1 MTGII
6 ANLALI
12 IAAGWLFRRYG
23 LVGEGAEK
31 AFNQYLYYLALPC
44 LIIVKISATPL
55 TGLGWDFLLA
65 NLAPLLLCMAGSWA
79 AWRFLRLDWRFARLL
94 LIVSVMGNTVYL
106 GFPVISLRLGE
117 HLIGHAAIISS
128 LHNVVVFTAGFALMT
143 TICGDG
149 GCPPSR
155 LLRTLA
161 RNVVLWSSLAGLA
174 LAASGLALPGLA
186 ETVMSDI
193 GSTTMPLSLF
203 TIGMSLYGKKVAGN
217 LLRLSAVSGVKLL
230 VLPAVYL
237 VAARLLGFSGELSSA
252 VFLQMTMPV
261 AVLNYVVAREF
272 DFDADLVAQA
282 IVLSTLL
289 FFPLLYVYD
298 LLI

>member
-1 MTGII
+1 MTAIVL
-6 ANLALI
+6 NLLLI
-12 IAAGWLFRRYG
+12 IGAGWLFRRLG
-23 LVGEGAEK
+23 VVGEGAEK

-44 LIIVKISATPL
+44 LIIVKIGSTPL
-55 TGLGWDFLLA
+55 SGLGWDFLLV
-65 NLAPLLLCMAGSWA
+65 NLLPLVVCMVGVWA
-79 AWRFLRLDWRFARLL
+79 AWRLFGLEWRFARLL

-106 GFPVISLRLGE
+106 GFPVVSMRLGE
-117 HLIGHAAIISS
+117 SMIGYAAIISS
-128 LHNVVVFTAGFALMT
+128 LHNVAVFTLGFALMS

-155 LLRTLA
+155 LLRTA
-161 RNVVLWSSLAGLA
+161 GRNVVLWSSLAGLG
-174 LAASGLALPGLA
+174 LAASGWRLPGLA
-186 ETVMSDI
+186 EGIMSDI
-193 GSTTMPLSLF
+193 GKTTMPLSLF
-203 TIGMSLYGKKVAGN
+203 TIGISLYGKSVAGN
-217 LLRLSAVSGVKLL
+217 LPRLAAVSGVKLL
-230 VLPAVYL
+230 LLPAVCL
-237 VAARLLGFSGELSSA
+237 AAARFVGFSGDVYSA
-252 VFLQMTMPV
+252 VFLQMAMPA

>member
-1 MTGII
+1 MTSII
-6 ANLALI
+6 LTLLLI
-12 IAAGWLFRRYG
+12 IGAGWLFRRLG
-23 LVGEGAEK
+23 VVGEGSEK

-44 LIIVKISATPL
+44 LIIVKIGSTPL
-55 TGLGWDFLLA
+55 SGLGSGFLLA
-65 NLAPLLLCMAGSWA
+65 NLLPLLICMAGVWS
-79 AWRFLRLDWRFARLL
+79 AWRFFGLDWRFARLM

-106 GFPVISLRLGE
+106 GFPVVSLRLGE

-128 LHNVVVFTAGFALMT
+128 LHNVIVFTAGFALMT
-143 TICGDG
+143 TICGEG

-155 LLRTLA
+155 LLRTAA

-174 LAASGLALPGLA
+174 LAHSGWRLPALA
-186 ETVMSDI
+186 ETVMTDI
-193 GSTTMPLSLF
+193 GRTTMPLSLF
-203 TIGMSLYGKKVAGN
+203 TIGVSLYGKRIAGN
-217 LLRLSAVSGVKLL
+217 LGRLAAISAVKLL
-230 VLPAVYL
+230 VLPAL
-237 VAARLLGFSGELSSA
+237 FLAAARLLGFSGEISSA
-252 VFLQMTMPV
+252 VFLQMAMPA

-272 DFDADLVAQA
+272 DFDADLTAQA

>member
-1 MTGII
+1 MTEIV

-12 IAAGWLFRRYG
+12 IGAGWLFRRFG
-23 LVGEGAEK
+23 VVGEDAEK

-44 LIIVKISATPL
+44 LIIVKIGSTPL
-55 TGLGWDFLLA
+55 SGLGWDFLLA
-65 NLAPLLLCMAGSWA
+65 NLLPLAACMAGVWT
-79 AWRFLRLDWRFARLL
+79 AWRLFGLDWRFARLL

-106 GFPVISLRLGE
+106 GFPVVSLRLGE

-128 LHNVVVFTAGFALMT
+128 LHNVTVFTLGFALMS
-143 TICGDG
+143 TICGEG

-161 RNVVLWSSLAGLA
+161 RNIVLWSSLAGLA
-174 LAASGLALPGLA
+174 LAASGWRLPELA
-186 ETVMSDI
+186 EGVMSDI
-193 GSTTMPLSLF
+193 GRTTMPLSLF
-203 TIGMSLYGKKVAGN
+203 TIGISLYGKRVAGN

-237 VAARLLGFSGELSSA
+237 AAARVLGFSGEISSA

-289 FFPLLYVYD
+289 FFPLLYLYE
-298 LLI
+298 LAL

>member
-1 MTGII
+1 MTEII
-6 ANLALI
+6 ANLGLVI
-12 IAAGWLFRRYG
+12 GAGWLFRRFG
-23 LVGEGAEK
+23 VVGEGAEK

-44 LIIVKISATPL
+44 LIIVKIASTPL
-55 TGLGWDFLLA
+55 TGLGWVFLLA
-65 NLAPLLLCMAGSWA
+65 NMLPLLLCMAGVWA
-79 AWRFLRLDWRFARLL
+79 AWRFFGLDWRFARLL

-106 GFPVISLRLGE
+106 GFPVVSLRLGE

-149 GCPPSR
+149 GCPPSG
-155 LLRTLA
+155 LLRKAA
-161 RNVVLWSSLAGLA
+161 RNIVLWSSLAGLG
-174 LAASGLALPGLA
+174 LAASGWRLPELA
-186 ETVMSDI
+186 ENIMSDI
-193 GSTTMPLSLF
+193 GKTTMPLSLF
-203 TIGMSLYGKKVAGN
+203 TIGISLHGKKVAGN
-217 LLRLSAVSGVKLL
+217 FARLFAVSGVKLL
-230 VLPAVYL
+230 LLPAVYL
-237 VAARLLGFSGELSSA
+237 AAARSLGFSGEVSSA
-252 VFLQMTMPV
+252 VFLQMTMPA

-272 DFDADLVAQA
+272 DFDADLTAQA